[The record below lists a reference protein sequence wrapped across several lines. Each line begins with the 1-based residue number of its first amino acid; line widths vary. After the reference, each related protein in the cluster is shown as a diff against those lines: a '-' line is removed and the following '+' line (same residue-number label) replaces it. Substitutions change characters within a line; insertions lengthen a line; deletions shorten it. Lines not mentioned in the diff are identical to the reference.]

1 MTMHYIIYSNV
12 PSASVFVLSA
22 IVSVYVS
29 DSLVWIYLNC
39 LLPAFSYLI
48 NRLDSMLAE
57 DNIYNHGITISNN
70 SMKMDCWIVSV
81 FSMCYSLAWYSW
93 YLIPICIAYNTVCE
107 ATNNAGTCTTVSM
120 GYAVLKLSYKIW
132 IAIPMTYLGW
142 TKYEERKTVEVDSP
156 EHKRLTWELHSI
168 IAALLIFASYSV

>member
-1 MTMHYIIYSNV
+1 MDYIIYSNV

-29 DSLVWIYLNC
+29 DNLVWIYLNC

-57 DNIYNHGITISNN
+57 DNIYNHGITISNI

-81 FSMCYSLAWYSW
+81 FSMCYTLTWYSW
-93 YLIPICIAYNTVCE
+93 YLIPICIAYGALCETTDKTNVC
-107 ATNNAGTCTTVSM
+107 ATFSL

-142 TKYEERKTVEVDSP
+142 TKYEERKTVALDSH
-156 EHKRLTWELHSI
+156 EHQRLTWELHSI